1 MIAFDWRYKV
11 MLGGSR
17 NYKFV
22 WVDGKPPRYWV
33 FLAIL
38 FFVLVWLLVFLNF
51 EAFGRPSPDS
61 LHTVATW
68 EASGLRFYPAILIW
82 LQYRGLFLAMA
93 WLFVLAVTM
102 AFNRIAVRRE
112 KS

>member
-1 MIAFDWRYKV
+1 

-22 WVDGKPPRYWV
+22 WVDGTAPRYWV

-38 FFVLVWLLVFLNF
+38 FSPFVLVWLLVFLNF
-51 EAFGRPSPDS
+51 ETFGRPSPDS
-61 LHTVATW
+61 LHTVAMW
-68 EASGLRFYPAILIW
+68 EDSGLRFYPAILIW